1 MTDDLFIAARK
12 KANQSDALFIDAW
25 KKGIKKVGAEFFS
38 IKASSLDAAKK
49 KWQLEPDYEF
59 IQNAM
64 GGYSHGQQVLLALM
78 YSFFDPEYGQEL
90 LEKTQKPNF
99 VEARSILDEEAFQII
114 TNLWLYHTG
123 W

>member
-64 GGYSHGQQVLLALM
+64 GGYSHGQQVLLAMM
-78 YSFFDPEYGQEL
+78 YSFSDPEDGQL
-90 LEKTQKPNF
+90 MVRLKSGQSPHNRK
-99 VEARSILDEEAFQII
+99 ILQSLFLFCS
-114 TNLWLYHTG
+114 NRFNCF
-123 W
+123 